1 MSKKKPIKQIFESA
15 SIESADVDKDLT
27 ESVSADA
34 QSEETSPERVP
45 QATGSETSPEAKDP
59 SGEDVS
65 IADEPA
71 EESRESSSA
80 EETPPKPESADEG
93 PSNDDL
99 LDDVRRSLIE
109 QESDKGQT
117 ESKWWQRIGRKAKKS
132 EPEAPAVPMEID
144 LPSMP
149 DSTEQVEAQPL
160 MSEAEEEVDQ
170 IDDLIDLFK
179 AETEDVPAREVV
191 TPEVEPPSEP
201 EPEVDFDEL
210 KKQAFRP
217 SGSGEDA
224 EQFTDV
230 RSIALE
236 GGEEVLVEVDT
247 KAPDPMEERM
257 SAFENALRPYRQY
270 IYTALAILG
279 VGMAIVASLIIY
291 NVYQNSRPQPVKEVS
306 NLPYPTGVSLP
317 GGWSFNLGKGSVQS
331 NGEWNPKGAEWLE
344 GTEVCRWVSLP
355 WSRQLEAVVRTLN
368 PKDPIDLV
376 MSNNDKFTFQV
387 YSVRQLTPQ
396 ELQQTDTNTPC
407 LLVILTQPDAEKR
420 WVLTALP

>member
-1 MSKKKPIKQIFESA
+1 MSKKKPIKQIFEST

-27 ESVSADA
+27 ESVPADA
-34 QSEETSPERVP
+34 QSEETSPEMDP
-45 QATGSETSPEAKDP
+45 QETLSETSPAAKDP
-59 SGEDVS
+59 SGEDLS
-65 IADEPA
+65 IA
-71 EESRESSSA
+71 EEASNMGSEASSA
-80 EETPPKPESADEG
+80 EETSPKPESTEEETA
-93 PSNDDL
+93 NDDL

-109 QESDKGQT
+109 QESDKSQT
-117 ESKWWQRIGRKAKKS
+117 ESKWWQRIGRKAKKAQS
-132 EPEAPAVPMEID
+132 EEPAAPVEID

-149 DSTEQVEAQPL
+149 VSAEQMEQQPV
-160 MSEAEEEVDQ
+160 MSEAEEDIDQ
-170 IDDLIDLFK
+170 IDDLIDLLK
-179 AETEDVPAREVV
+179 AETAMVPIEEAV
-191 TPEVEPPSEP
+191 TSEAELPSEP

-236 GGEEVLVEVDT
+236 GGEEVLVEVDR

-279 VGMAIVASLIIY
+279 VAMAIVASLIIY
-291 NVYQNSRPQPVKEVS
+291 NVYQSSRPQPVTEVS

-317 GGWSFNLGKGSVQS
+317 GGWSFNLGKGSLQ
-331 NGEWNPKGAEWLE
+331 NGQWNPKGAEWLE

-368 PKDPIDLV
+368 PNDPIELV

-396 ELQQTDTNTPC
+396 EMQAVDSNTPC
-407 LLVILTQPDAEKR
+407 LLIILTQPDAEKR

>member
-1 MSKKKPIKQIFESA
+1 MSKKKPIKQIFEST
-15 SIESADVDKDLT
+15 SIESADVNNNLT
-27 ESVSADA
+27 ESVPTDA
-34 QSEETSPERVP
+34 QSEEKSPEMDP
-45 QATGSETSPEAKDP
+45 QETLPETSSEAKEA
-59 SGEDVS
+59 SGEDLSV
-65 IADEPA
+65 ADEA
-71 EESRESSSA
+71 SNVSSESSST
-80 EETPPKPESADEG
+80 EEPSPKPEAAEEEAA
-93 PSNDDL
+93 NDDL

-117 ESKWWQRIGRKAKKS
+117 QSKWWQRIGRKAKKA
-132 EPEAPAVPMEID
+132 EPEEPAAPVEID

-149 DSTEQVEAQPL
+149 VSAESVDEQPL
-160 MSEAEEEVDQ
+160 MSEAEEEIDQ
-170 IDDLIDLFK
+170 IDDLIDLLK
-179 AETEDVPAREVV
+179 AETEAVPAEEAV
-191 TPEVEPPSEP
+191 TSEVELPSEP
-201 EPEVDFDEL
+201 EPELDFDEL

-217 SGSGEDA
+217 SGSEEET

-247 KAPDPMEERM
+247 KAPDPMEERL

-291 NVYQNSRPQPVKEVS
+291 NVYQSSRPQPVKEVS

-317 GGWSFNLGKGSVQS
+317 GGWSFNLGKGSLQS

-396 ELQQTDTNTPC
+396 ELQQVDSNTPC
-407 LLVILTQPDAEKR
+407 LLIILTQPDAEKR

>member
-1 MSKKKPIKQIFESA
+1 
-15 SIESADVDKDLT
+15 V
-27 ESVSADA
+27 
-34 QSEETSPERVP
+34 
-45 QATGSETSPEAKDP
+45 
-59 SGEDVS
+59 
-65 IADEPA
+65 
-71 EESRESSSA
+71 
-80 EETPPKPESADEG
+80 
-93 PSNDDL
+93 
-99 LDDVRRSLIE
+99 
-109 QESDKGQT
+109 
-117 ESKWWQRIGRKAKKS
+117 
-132 EPEAPAVPMEID
+132 EID
-144 LPSMP
+144 LPSMVVP
-149 DSTEQVEAQPL
+149 AEDVAEQHP
-160 MSEAEEEVDQ
+160 MSESEEEIDQ
-170 IDDLIDLFK
+170 IDDLIDLLK
-179 AETEDVPAREVV
+179 ADTAIVPVQEVA
-191 TPEVEPPSEP
+191 TSEIELPSEP

-210 KKQAFRP
+210 KKQAFRS

-247 KAPDPMEERM
+247 KPRDPLDERW

-291 NVYQNSRPQPVKEVS
+291 NVYQSSRPQPVKEAS

-317 GGWSFNLGKGSVQS
+317 GGWSFNLGKGSLQ
-331 NGEWNPKGAEWLE
+331 NGQWNPKGAEWLE

-368 PKDPIDLV
+368 PNDPIDLV
-376 MSNNDKFTFQV
+376 MSNNDKFTYQV

-396 ELQQTDTNTPC
+396 EMQALDSNTPC

>member
-1 MSKKKPIKQIFESA
+1 MSKKKPIKQIFEST

-27 ESVSADA
+27 ESVPADA
-34 QSEETSPERVP
+34 QSEETSPEMDP
-45 QATGSETSPEAKDP
+45 QETMSETSPGAKDP
-59 SGEDVS
+59 SGEDLS
-65 IADEPA
+65 IA
-71 EESRESSSA
+71 EEASNMGSEAISA
-80 EETPPKPESADEG
+80 EETSPKPESTEEET
-93 PSNDDL
+93 SNDDL

-109 QESDKGQT
+109 QESDKSQT
-117 ESKWWQRIGRKAKKS
+117 ESKWWQRIGRKAKKAQS
-132 EPEAPAVPMEID
+132 EEPAAPVEID

-149 DSTEQVEAQPL
+149 VSAEHMEQQPV
-160 MSEAEEEVDQ
+160 MSEAEEDIDQ
-170 IDDLIDLFK
+170 IDDLIDLLK
-179 AETEDVPAREVV
+179 AETAMVPIEEAV
-191 TPEVEPPSEP
+191 TSEAELPSEP

-217 SGSGEDA
+217 SGSGEDT

-236 GGEEVLVEVDT
+236 GGEEVLVEVDR

-279 VGMAIVASLIIY
+279 VAMAIVASLIIY
-291 NVYQNSRPQPVKEVS
+291 NVYQSSRPQPVKEVS

-317 GGWSFNLGKGSVQS
+317 GGWSFNLGKGSLQ
-331 NGEWNPKGAEWLE
+331 NGQWNPKGAEWLE

-368 PKDPIDLV
+368 PNDPIELV

-396 ELQQTDTNTPC
+396 EMQAVDSNTPC
-407 LLVILTQPDAEKR
+407 LLIILTQPDAEKR